1 MPIYKFRRISEL
13 DEAIRKGKIT
23 GEFTYRPDREYY
35 RKVLMELDLLV
46 HVELPRGV
54 YKFKT
59 LEEADR
65 WLMKNLLFLKGKKE
79 FLEKQGEL

>member
-1 MPIYKFRRISEL
+1 MPIYKFIRISEL

-65 WLMKNLLFLKGKKE
+65 WLMKNLV
-79 FLEKQGEL
+79 EKAARKAKSK